1 MEKRRHTGIVIL
13 LGLLSGIGLTG
24 CDGKE
29 GQTPARENILVEAGD
44 SALSVDDVLL
54 HIPSGL
60 AEEDSI
66 EMFKTIVDRWVR
78 NMMLGAIA
86 AENVPDME
94 RIDRLVEDYRNNLII
109 ERYMRTKEE
118 EAPAV
123 SDADIMRYYEVNG
136 DEMLLDQP
144 LVKGIYLKIGEKEER
159 LAEIRKWMKTAT
171 EASVDNIEKYGLR
184 QASQYEYFGQRWLE
198 WSVIAEQIPYRF
210 FDADAFLS
218 STRDFETTYGG
229 SVYLLHISE
238 YLPTGS
244 KMPFEYASVKIAGI
258 LANENRD
265 RYRTALMNSIY
276 TRAIR
281 EGRLK
286 PGLYNPVSHEIK
298 KIK

>member
-54 HIPSGL
+54 RIPSGL

-86 AENVPDME
+86 SENVPDME

-109 ERYMRTKEE
+109 ERYLRTKEE

-184 QASQYEYFGQRWLE
+184 QASQYEYFGQCWLE